1 MAKQRKSSET
11 PHETKKLRP
20 ALTPEGRENQ
30 LISLATDLA
39 AKQLMEGTASSQVI
53 THFLK
58 LGTTMAKLEK
68 EKLQKENEL
77 LRAKTEAIES
87 GKKMEEMYTEVV
99 NAMKKYRGIEEEE
112 EFEDGYDDY

>member
-1 MAKQRKSSET
+1 MAKGKKSSET
-11 PHETKKLRP
+11 PHENKKLRP
-20 ALTPEGRENQ
+20 ALTTEGRENQ

-58 LGTTMAKLEK
+58 LGTTIAKLEK

-77 LRAKTEAIES
+77 LKAKTEALES
-87 GKKMEEMYTEVV
+87 GKKMEEMYAKVI
-99 NAMKKYRGIEEEE
+99 NAMNRYRGVEADEEY
-112 EFEDGYDDY
+112 EDEYDDY